1 MSKVISIVIP
11 VLNEEEGIS
20 HFLDAVLQEFDS
32 IKLKP
37 EIVIVDDGST
47 DGTLFLL
54 KKQAEVYSNI
64 KIVSLTRNFGH
75 QAAIAAGLEHATG
88 DAVITMDADFQDPPS
103 VSPELIQQWKKG
115 YKVVFTKRKRRKDN
129 IFKRATASIYYAL
142 LYRYSDIKIKGNI
155 GDYRLIDKAIHE
167 NLKGI
172 KEKSKYLRG
181 LISWMGYKYEVVEF
195 DRPKRMFGSS
205 KFSFLKM
212 FRLAMEGILN
222 FSLVPLRLGFLLGIL
237 IIPIGLFFIG
247 YILVDTLI
255 LGEIYPLYKW
265 ISVITFTFQGFM
277 FILMWILA
285 EYIGKIY
292 EQDRSRPQFV
302 IAEKINLE

>member
-1 MSKVISIVIP
+1 MSKVVSIVIP

-20 HFLDAVLQEFDS
+20 HFLDAILQEFDS

-103 VSPELIQQWKKG
+103 VIPELIQQWQKG
-115 YKVVFTKRKRRKDN
+115 FKVVFTKRKRRKDN
-129 IFKRATASIYYAL
+129 IFKRVTASIYYAL

-195 DRPKRMFGSS
+195 DRPKRIFGGS